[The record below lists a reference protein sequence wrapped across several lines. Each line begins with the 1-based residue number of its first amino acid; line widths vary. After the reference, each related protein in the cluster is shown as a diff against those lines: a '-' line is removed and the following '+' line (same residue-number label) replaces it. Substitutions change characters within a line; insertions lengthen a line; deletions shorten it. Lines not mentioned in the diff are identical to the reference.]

1 MIKLVERISVIPL
14 INTSYTGFTKS
25 EKKVADIVLKDPQSI
40 IYSSITDLSEH
51 CEVGEATI
59 LRFCKKLGFNGY
71 QSFKMT
77 LAQSLQKEDE
87 VDVQL
92 SDEITKDD
100 SIQDVCKKIL
110 NTDICALNETFALI
124 DYKSIEE
131 VVEWLIKAKRIVFFG
146 VGSSAITA
154 QDAKNKF
161 MRITSNVEFSY
172 DSHMQSMIASL
183 MCDKE
188 VAIAFSYSG
197 STKDTIEM
205 LKTAKKT
212 GAKTVCVTRY
222 GKSPITQYA
231 DHVLLIG
238 AKEGPLQGGALSTKI
253 AQLFIIDILYAEYFR
268 KNARISKFNKEKT
281 AEAISDKLY

>member
-1 MIKLVERISVIPL
+1 MVERISVIPL

-40 IYSSITDLSEH
+40 IYSSITDLSEQ
-51 CEVGEATI
+51 CSVGEATI
-59 LRFCKKLGFNGY
+59 LRFCRKLGFNGY

-77 LAQSLQKEDE
+77 LAQSRQKEDE
-87 VDVQL
+87 MEVQL
-92 SDEITKDD
+92 SDNITKGD
-100 SIQDVCKKIL
+100 SIQDMSRKIL
-110 NTDICALNETFALI
+110 NTDIFGLNETFALI
-124 DYKSIEE
+124 DYNAIEE
-131 VVEWLIKAKRIVFFG
+131 VVDGLIKAKRIVFFG

-154 QDAKNKF
+154 QEAKNKF

-172 DSHMQSMIASL
+172 DAHMQSMIASL
-183 MCDKE
+183 MSDKE
-188 VAIAFSYSG
+188 VAIAFSHSG

-205 LKTAKKT
+205 LKTAKKA
-212 GAKTVCVTRY
+212 GAKTVCVTRH

-238 AKEGPLQGGALSTKI
+238 AKEGPLQGGSLSTKI
-253 AQLFIIDILYAEYFR
+253 AQLFLIDILYTEYFR
-268 KNARISKFNKEKT
+268 RNARISKINKEKT